1 MWIIAIIALLAVVVV
16 LAGIKAAQ
24 IVTMIKAG
32 KAFVIPPESVT
43 SAKVELSEWQSFQG
57 AVGTLVAVR
66 SVTLASEV
74 VGLVREIGFDSGA
87 FVRRG
92 EMMVRLDDSME
103 AAPLAAAQ
111 ADAQPA
117 PGQLRPARGIRE
129 AETQSSAEH

>member
-66 SVTLASEV
+66 SVTLASGV
-74 VGLVREIGFDSGA
+74 VGLVREIGFGSGGLLP
-87 FVRRG
+87 RG
-92 EMMVRLDDSME
+92 QMIVEL
-103 AAPLAAAQ
+103 
-111 ADAQPA
+111 
-117 PGQLRPARGIRE
+117 G
-129 AETQSSAEH
+129 QSSHAS